1 MTIKDVVM
9 GEDFTE
15 RPKGY
20 YESLSKGLVK
30 IKNMSTTHLQNAIR
44 KLDNTIIYE
53 TIDGIMKPQKRGCEL
68 PIYQELLYEYSKR
81 DFTSLSHGK
90 YITRSQL
97 KELSI
102 DS

>member
-20 YESLSKGLVK
+20 YDSLSKGLIE
-30 IKNMSTTHLQNAIR
+30 IKKMSTIHIRNAIR
-44 KLDNTIIYE
+44 KLDNTLIYE
-53 TIDGIMKPQKRGCEL
+53 TVDGVMRLEKRGCQL
-68 PIYQELLYEYSKR
+68 PVYQELLYEFSKR
-81 DFTSLSHGK
+81 DLTRFSRGK
-90 YITRSQL
+90 YITESQL